1 MTKNLK
7 IALLNIN
14 GVRNKMH
21 EVVALMQKYNPQLFL
36 ITESRLNASIPDF
49 SITIPGFNVIRLD
62 RKAAKC
68 SAGGLLLYISTQLK
82 YNLISQNHISD
93 SECISLRITLTKT
106 KFLNLTLIY
115 RPPNSN
121 VNNFLLSLDTYLNTL
136 DPSDLS
142 LIAGDFNIDVYNSP
156 LPLPSRNYLQI
167 LSSNSF
173 QQIVNKPTHLTL
185 QHSSLID
192 HIGISSSITK
202 FSCEVFDNCSSDH
215 QGILFTL
222 DKSISNN
229 HQHHSYIS
237 YRDGKN
243 FSIERF
249 QGALRNIDW
258 GPLYHHNDVQYK
270 WNFFKSIIISTW
282 NELNPL
288 KHTRIKNTSC
298 HKPWITKEIL
308 NAMGNRDKAYK
319 VYKCSKTLQHWTEF
333 KILRNKVNSMVRRQ
347 KLNYFQRKF
356 GGYINPTKMWKE
368 INNLTKDRPT
378 QQIPICPD
386 ILVNHFSSYPH
397 EITENLSNGRTNY
410 NLYLRPRS
418 STEFNFVLLTQTTII
433 KILSSMNNSKSSGPD
448 QISNHILKCAGLHIV
463 NPLLNIFNS
472 CLLSKEVPDD
482 WKTAAIVPIYKKG
495 TPLEPKN
502 YRPISLVSSAYKV
515 FEKALHMQMIKFFND
530 QQILFK
536 DQHGFRRGRSTESA
550 LNVLV
555 ENLNNHIGLN
565 NFCPALLLDIS
576 KAFDTVDLEILLAKL
591 AYYGFSKDALSV
603 ISSLIC
609 NRKIYVKGNDTYS
622 SNKTI
627 SIGVPQGSV
636 LGPLLFLIYIND
648 FHCCLHTNNVIH
660 YADDTLLYSVHNDLD
675 SAIELLKRD
684 LNSTHLWFKA
694 NKLKLNIEKTQFII
708 FSSRNKYK
716 AASANSKVISFNDRV
731 IKSSDAVNYL
741 GVTLDPELNFNEHAS
756 QLCNKISRKL
766 GSLSNIKFLLPK
778 KVRKIIYSS
787 LILPNLFYC
796 LNAWSHAQNSTL
808 KRISVIF
815 NRICRNI
822 LLVKQR
828 DIPTQ
833 QLYVELNWLD
843 LYQQI
848 NFQLAVTAYK
858 SINSM
863 ITYDLIYPPF
873 TEELTPYPLRSNYN
887 IRLPSQFSSFH
898 RRTIIYRSSVIW
910 NSLPDF
916 IKYQHSLNSFKKCL
930 KLFLQENPL

>member
-1 MTKNLK
+1 
-7 IALLNIN
+7 
-14 GVRNKMH
+14 MH

-356 GGYINPTKMWKE
+356 GGYINPTKMWK
-368 INNLTKDRPT
+368 
-378 QQIPICPD
+378 
-386 ILVNHFSSYPH
+386 
-397 EITENLSNGRTNY
+397 G
-410 NLYLRPRS
+410 
-418 STEFNFVLLTQTTII
+418 
-433 KILSSMNNSKSSGPD
+433 
-448 QISNHILKCAGLHIV
+448 
-463 NPLLNIFNS
+463 
-472 CLLSKEVPDD
+472 
-482 WKTAAIVPIYKKG
+482 
-495 TPLEPKN
+495 
-502 YRPISLVSSAYKV
+502 
-515 FEKALHMQMIKFFND
+515 
-530 QQILFK
+530 
-536 DQHGFRRGRSTESA
+536 
-550 LNVLV
+550 
-555 ENLNNHIGLN
+555 
-565 NFCPALLLDIS
+565 
-576 KAFDTVDLEILLAKL
+576 
-591 AYYGFSKDALSV
+591 
-603 ISSLIC
+603 
-609 NRKIYVKGNDTYS
+609 
-622 SNKTI
+622 
-627 SIGVPQGSV
+627 
-636 LGPLLFLIYIND
+636 
-648 FHCCLHTNNVIH
+648 
-660 YADDTLLYSVHNDLD
+660 
-675 SAIELLKRD
+675 
-684 LNSTHLWFKA
+684 
-694 NKLKLNIEKTQFII
+694 
-708 FSSRNKYK
+708 
-716 AASANSKVISFNDRV
+716 
-731 IKSSDAVNYL
+731 
-741 GVTLDPELNFNEHAS
+741 
-756 QLCNKISRKL
+756 
-766 GSLSNIKFLLPK
+766 
-778 KVRKIIYSS
+778 
-787 LILPNLFYC
+787 
-796 LNAWSHAQNSTL
+796 
-808 KRISVIF
+808 
-815 NRICRNI
+815 
-822 LLVKQR
+822 
-828 DIPTQ
+828 
-833 QLYVELNWLD
+833 
-843 LYQQI
+843 
-848 NFQLAVTAYK
+848 
-858 SINSM
+858 
-863 ITYDLIYPPF
+863 
-873 TEELTPYPLRSNYN
+873 
-887 IRLPSQFSSFH
+887 
-898 RRTIIYRSSVIW
+898 
-910 NSLPDF
+910 
-916 IKYQHSLNSFKKCL
+916 
-930 KLFLQENPL
+930 